1 FTVETDGCCRPPNTL
16 NFNNISSSGLQI
28 GWNSITAAVN
38 FEVRY
43 RPVGS
48 SDWAENSVSGTS
60 TFISDLLPCTEYEFE
75 IRSNCDTSL
84 SDYGMTQIIRTIG
97 CGTCLDAEYCV
108 PNSRDNT
115 EEWIAEVNFGNLFVN
130 PTSQAQ
136 EAYENYGELVGSTV
150 ARGAVYPI
158 SLLPGYAGASF
169 SESFEVFVDWNQDG
183 IFLSNERVVQIS
195 SSGETVIASIPVPET
210 AALGLTRMRV
220 IMEFIS
226 VSGSCTNTRNG
237 ETEDYCLRIIENP
250 GCVAPN
256 WIQAEYFTEDEMV
269 ILTWA
274 ASAGPGGEYL
284 VRYRPL
290 ESTEWTEI
298 TTTELSLILS
308 DFPLCEL
315 YEVEIAS
322 LCDDEPGA
330 FLRTVFNSC
339 SSTSTP
345 NYS

>member
-1 FTVETDGCCRPPNTL
+1 
-16 NFNNISSSGLQI
+16 
-28 GWNSITAAVN
+28 
-38 FEVRY
+38 
-43 RPVGS
+43 
-48 SDWAENSVSGTS
+48 
-60 TFISDLLPCTEYEFE
+60 
-75 IRSNCDTSL
+75 
-84 SDYGMTQIIRTIG
+84 
-97 CGTCLDAEYCV
+97 
-108 PNSRDNT
+108 
-115 EEWIAEVNFGNLFVN
+115 
-130 PTSQAQ
+130 
-136 EAYENYGELVGSTV
+136 
-150 ARGAVYPI
+150 
-158 SLLPGYAGASF
+158 
-169 SESFEVFVDWNQDG
+169 
-183 IFLSNERVVQIS
+183 
-195 SSGETVIASIPVPET
+195 SIPVPET

-298 TTTELSLILS
+298 TTTELSLSLS

-345 NYS
+345 NLFTNSWAIFPNPAQKELNIKWSDGNPTISEWEVFDALGRRRLAQVPSRSFSSQIDVSTLPAGIYFLRIELEDGRHGVKRLIKQ